1 MINDVFNYLLELYF
15 DFDDIDSQSEENEE
29 DKIQTENLIDN
40 DENELEIDYSES
52 ENNDV
57 ILNFDQFYPIE
68 KKEII
73 KPKKRNYME
82 AFGES
87 NDLKKY
93 LDSIGL
99 PEPNS
104 PENI

>member
-1 MINDVFNYLLELYF
+1 M
-15 DFDDIDSQSEENEE
+15 
-29 DKIQTENLIDN
+29 
-40 DENELEIDYSES
+40 
-52 ENNDV
+52 
-57 ILNFDQFYPIE
+57 NFDQFYPIE

-73 KPKKRNYME
+73 KQKKRNYME

-104 PENI
+104 PENIWLILKFKRHFKNTKIKFIYLYSLK